1 MSARG
6 KLDRETML
14 KAEIVRGKRN
24 SKIYTDLSRGMNFH
38 QIKRM
43 TELALEMDNMP
54 AVKGL
59 AVSNQFAVAE
69 ALSSRQ
75 GLKMIGRR
83 ASTGDTSAPE
93 LFFLLRSNLSE
104 QTKPIFKRL
113 TRQTILK
120 VSRGIV
126 GKGLRGSTY
135 VQVPATPDSEEF
147 DIEVTIENYLE
158 QGYLTYEDI
167 VAIERREKSKNGV
180 LIFDTSGSLY
190 GKRFV
195 TAALAVAVLAYQLA
209 HDDYGVILFN
219 TKPYVIKHVDEKVN
233 AEEIINRILDSE
245 SAGYTNIAEALQVAG
260 MELKKIKTRQK
271 FAILVTDGAFNR
283 GGDPR
288 KYMHLFP
295 SLHVLGLP
303 SKHEWGERVCK
314 DLARLG
320 RGRYIQ
326 VNNYQNIPQAI
337 VKLLRD
343 T

>member
-1 MSARG
+1 MD
-6 KLDRETML
+6 KETQL
-14 KAEIVRGKRN
+14 KAEIIRGRRN
-24 SKIYTDLSRGMNFH
+24 SKIYTDLSKGMNYH

-43 TELALEMDNMP
+43 TELALDMDNMP

-69 ALSSRQ
+69 ALSSRE

-93 LFFLLRSNLSE
+93 LFFMLRGNLSE
-104 QTKPIFKRL
+104 QARPIFKRL
-113 TRQTILK
+113 ARQTILK

-126 GKGLRGSTY
+126 GKGLRGSTM
-135 VQVPATPDSEEF
+135 VRVPATPESEEF
-147 DIEVTIENYLE
+147 DLDITIENYLE
-158 QGYLTYEDI
+158 KGYLTYEDI
-167 VAIERREKSKNGV
+167 IAIERREKSKNGV

-209 HDDYGVILFN
+209 HDDYSVILFN
-219 TKPYVIKHVDEKVN
+219 TKPYVIKHVEEKLT
-233 AEEIINRILDSE
+233 AEEVIDRILDSE
-245 SAGYTNIAEALQVAG
+245 SAGYTNISEALQVAG
-260 MELKKIKTRQK
+260 TELKKMKTRQK

-288 KYMHLFP
+288 KYVQQIP
-295 SLHVLGLP
+295 VLHVLGLP

-314 DLARLG
+314 DLTRLG

-326 VNNYQNIPQAI
+326 VQTYQHIPQAI